1 MSVFAQLLGAALAQ
15 SPPVAPPGYVA
26 VPELSDEFNEGGLD
40 MSKWTDIP
48 KVCVVCCVCVCVCV
62 CVSQWCVG

>member
-1 MSVFAQLLGAALAQ
+1 MSVFTQLLGAALAQ
-15 SPPVAPPGYVA
+15 SPPVAPPGYMA

-48 KVCVVCCVCVCVCV
+48 KVCVVCVCVF
-62 CVSQWCVG
+62 SQWCVV